1 MSTAS
6 PTNNV
11 IEVLRGFTDVLY
23 FTDKGQIPLR
33 VKRLLKQKK
42 LSLAALPIS
51 KFPEIRHRLDLI
63 GTVIIDTMGLQ
74 GPQQHKLARIIE
86 VFEMNNIGII
96 LLSDEMDIP
105 IKDFSL
111 APERTSFSTRG
122 MTEPDFIDE
131 LWVRISVNLAYRKKS
146 TGIVVKPAITP
157 KRYHRAH
164 GNKLAEQLLMTE
176 ALVNNLSEQLSMA
189 GLVQRDFLPAQLPD
203 TDNIRWASKFLPA
216 EWVSGDIYD
225 AVRLDGEN
233 IGFYVADVVGH
244 GMPAALLT
252 IFLKQA
258 LIMRRTIG
266 NNYTIFPP
274 SEVMKNL
281 NQRMAGQRLS
291 GYQFATCCYC
301 LLNTRTLE
309 MTYARAG
316 HPYPLLIRQGQ
327 RPEQL
332 EVRGS
337 LLGIFEGAQFV
348 QQTVQLQRGDKLLI
362 YSDGAEPY
370 IGGFKDKD
378 GFKFREQ
385 FHQII
390 DFSIDELLDKFS
402 TIVQDLKVDPSEI
415 DDITALGFEIL

>member
-1 MSTAS
+1 MSTMS
-6 PTNNV
+6 PVNNV
-11 IEVLRGFTDVLY
+11 VEVLRSFTDVLY

-51 KFPEIRHRLDLI
+51 EFPEIRHRLDLI

-74 GPQQHKLARIIE
+74 GPQQHKLAQIIE

-96 LLSDEMDIP
+96 LLSDEVDIP
-105 IKDFSL
+105 VKNFPL
-111 APERTSFSTRG
+111 TPERTRFSAEG
-122 MTEPDFIDE
+122 MTEPDFIDK
-131 LWVRISVNLAYRKKS
+131 LWVKISVNLAYRKKN
-146 TGIVVKPAITP
+146 TGIVVKPATTP
-157 KRYHRAH
+157 RHYRVH

-176 ALVNNLSEQLSMA
+176 ALVDNLSEQLSMA

-203 TDNIRWASKFLPA
+203 TDNIKWASKFLPA

-225 AVRLDGEN
+225 AVRLDEDN

-266 NNYTIFPP
+266 NNYTIFSP

-281 NQRMAGQRLS
+281 NQRMIGQKLS

-301 LLNTRTLE
+301 LLNTRTMEL
-309 MTYARAG
+309 TYARAG

-337 LLGIFEGAQFV
+337 LLGIFEGAEFV
-348 QQTVQLQRGDKLLI
+348 QQTVQLQKGDKLLI

-370 IGGFKDKD
+370 IGRFQDKD
-378 GFKFREQ
+378 GFKFRDQ
-385 FHQII
+385 FRQII
-390 DFSIDELLDKFS
+390 DFSIDELLDKFC
-402 TIVQDLKVDPSEI
+402 TIIQDLKIDPAEI